1 MYSTYKGSLM
11 QTRTAHAKL
20 YFVTS
25 VFALI
30 AALVAPAQAYPP
42 GQDLT
47 VTSDKVVVRLKGNV
61 TFRVTNAQPGSEV
74 AFAWANVV
82 RFRNAGLAG
91 TSGQTFT
98 ANRVGVF
105 TAQVTNGSEKART
118 KVWVPRIDV
127 QEARTT
133 RGSNNKFELI
143 YGPAGAI
150 VRIEMGNRT
159 YRGTVGSN
167 GVVRI
172 PFTSPTKRGT
182 YEAQFHIGSVKLGF
196 ITISVR

>member
-1 MYSTYKGSLM
+1 MK
-11 QTRTAHAKL
+11 TRTAHTKL
-20 YFVTS
+20 FLITAIFS
-25 VFALI
+25 VVSAL
-30 AALVAPAQAYPP
+30 LSPVAAYPP

-47 VTSDKVVVRLKGNV
+47 VTSDKVVVRLTGNV

-74 AFAWANVV
+74 AFAWANMV
-82 RFRNAGLAG
+82 RLRTAANAGTA
-91 TSGQTFT
+91 GQTFT

-105 TAQVTNGSEKART
+105 TAQVTNGAERART

-127 QEARTT
+127 QDARTS

-159 YRGTVGSN
+159 FRGTVGSN

-172 PFTSPTKRGT
+172 PFRTPSTRGT
-182 YEAQFHIGSVKLGF
+182 YTAEFHIGSVNLGF